1 LGFVNPDLPQV
12 DVVQWRKG
20 SRAERVRPMACH
32 IAERGMGYP
41 DVFYLLYIV
50 KIGLYVLG
58 GLGFAL
64 ATTGI
69 DGWASIATW
78 WNEPIVFQKVV
89 LWSLLFEV
97 LGLGCGFG
105 PLTGKIMPPMG
116 SPLYWLR
123 TGTIRL
129 PPWPG
134 RIPFAAGDRRSAV
147 EVVLYAAL
155 LSATLYALLSNGAG
169 AVPKLDTSVGL
180 IPMWKV
186 ALVVGILAVVGLR
199 DKLVM
204 LAIWL
209 GAATSAHTRWAGISA
224 TAICTMNS

>member
-105 PLTGKIMPPMG
+105 PLTGKIMLPMG